1 MNKTIIE
8 IEKQIFL
15 CRDRYYT
22 GYDMNEYRA
31 ETLLAMRKRLLDEEV
46 LNHIDKYI
54 DSICEFDKALTDAF
68 RELYKKSE
76 KMKKEFVGFLGHDN
90 FKLLNRLFLGDAC
103 TMPHATDQQRKFWV
117 HITCDYLLDS
127 KYFSNGIC
135 CAEEHYRGSHNA
147 TCFEETSRYHFDK
160 MDEFLNKPL
169 STSFYFL
176 YEESHFALLDFI
188 YSREF
193 RGEMNIQL
201 DAFGLFSVVS

>member
-1 MNKTIIE
+1 MNETIVD

-22 GYDMNEYRA
+22 GHDMNEYHV

-68 RELYKKSE
+68 RELYLKSE
-76 KMKKEFVGFLGHDN
+76 KMKKEFADFLGHDN
-90 FKLLNRLFLGDAC
+90 FKLLNKLFLGDAC
-103 TMPHATDQQRKFWV
+103 TMQNATDHQRQFWR
-117 HITCDYLLDS
+117 HISCEYLLDS

-135 CAEEHYRGSHNA
+135 CAEEHYHCSHKS
-147 TCFEETSRYHFDK
+147 TCFEETDRYYFDK

-169 STSFYFL
+169 STSFYFM

-188 YSREF
+188 YCREF
-193 RGEMNIQL
+193 KSEMNIQFDTKL
-201 DAFGLFSVVS
+201 YK